1 VTPQTVSSTA
11 ARSAAVSTGRGV
23 TGAAPVA
30 VRFRDAE
37 RGRVALVTIR
47 LPGEQPLPSAH
58 RYAGRI
64 EEAVRERCPQI
75 ADVIV
80 HTEPADGA

>member
-1 VTPQTVSSTA
+1 M
-11 ARSAAVSTGRGV
+11 RGI
-23 TGAAPVA
+23 TGALPAS

-37 RGRVALVTIR
+37 RGRVALVTIT

-58 RYAGRI
+58 HHAGRI
-64 EEAVRERCPQI
+64 EEAVRERCPSL

-80 HTEPADGA
+80 HTEPSPASVRGAAATAARRAVSAG